1 MPPRRL
7 AEAKLTPRQNAVG
20 RGAPK
25 LCAAPECLLHPWATL
40 HETFPG
46 QSVNQLAFA
55 IGALA
60 GLAGAGI
67 VLVFLRLLRPA
78 AAARLESDDATH
90 LAAFEQWPTTAL
102 VFDPASGRVLAVNPA
117 GLRSLGYGLDEV
129 RALSFSDLF
138 SAEGVDAKALVKRV
152 QESSSRTPFEMRQR
166 CKDGATRSVE
176 ASCYPLSLGNRSALA
191 VTVHDVSVRRSVETH
206 LLAKHQQLDHL
217 AHHDQLTGLPN
228 RLYLQVHLP
237 EAIEE
242 AKRSGTVLAVLF
254 LDLDRFKHV
263 NDSRG
268 HETGDK
274 LLKTVAQRIRSTM
287 RAEDVVVR
295 MGGDEFVVILKAVK
309 GSDQVSEAAGR
320 INHALSAP
328 MVVDGR
334 TLVTTVSIG
343 VSLYPHDGADMGEL
357 LRHSDTAMYQAKDRG
372 RNNFQL
378 FSPGMDKRLKER
390 IAIESSL
397 RTALSSRQLDVHY
410 QPIVDIESQRVVAL
424 EALLR
429 WKHPNHGYVR
439 PERFVSVA
447 EEAGLIVPI
456 GDFVMQRAIE
466 DTVRWRQ
473 AGGTIVPVAINV
485 SAVQLQR
492 SNLAESIS
500 RLTKQHGLDPSMLQ
514 VELTESAVFERREA
528 RAREASQDT
537 VAKLRELGVHI
548 AIDDFGTGYSS
559 LSYLKRW
566 RVDTLKIDRSFVRDL
581 VTDMSDLAIVS
592 AIIAMARYLHIKVVA
607 EGIEGWPQ
615 LEKLRQL
622 GCSYAQGYLFAR
634 PAPAADC
641 LRYLTGTPLDLTQ
654 RLPVLDMLENTGSG
668 EHVRA
673 LRA

>member
-1 MPPRRL
+1 M
-7 AEAKLTPRQNAVG
+7 
-20 RGAPK
+20 
-25 LCAAPECLLHPWATL
+25 
-40 HETFPG
+40 
-46 QSVNQLAFA
+46 NQLAFA

-60 GLAGAGI
+60 GLAGAGT
-67 VLVFLRLLRPA
+67 VLLFLRLLRPA
-78 AAARLESDDATH
+78 APAWLKSYDATH

-102 VFDPASGRVLAVNPA
+102 VLDPASERVLAVNPA
-117 GLRSLGYGLDEV
+117 GLRSLGYTLEEV
-129 RALSFSDLF
+129 RTLAFSALF
-138 SAEGVDAKALVKRV
+138 SVEGVDAKALVKRL
-152 QESSSRTPFEMRQR
+152 QESSSRAPEEMRQR
-166 CKDGATRSVE
+166 CKDGATRTVE
-176 ASCYPLSLGNRSALA
+176 ANCYPLSLGNRSVLA
-191 VTVHDVSVRRSVETH
+191 VAVHDVSVRRSVETH
-206 LLAKHQQLDHL
+206 LLQKHQQLDHL

-343 VSLYPHDGADMGEL
+343 VALYPHDGADMGEL

-500 RLTKQHGLDPSMLQ
+500 RLTKQHGLEPSMLQ

-592 AIIAMARYLHIKVVA
+592 AIIAMARHLHIKVVA